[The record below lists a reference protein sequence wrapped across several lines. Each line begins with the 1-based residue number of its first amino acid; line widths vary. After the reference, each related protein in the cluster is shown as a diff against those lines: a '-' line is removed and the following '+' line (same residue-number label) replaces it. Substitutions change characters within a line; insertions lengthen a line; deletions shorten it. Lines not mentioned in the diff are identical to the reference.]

1 VRSVAP
7 RPALTEHAP
16 AKVNLT
22 LEVRGRRADGYHELE
37 SLVAFAQVGD
47 TLALAPDE
55 LLGLRVRGPF
65 AAAAGAGADNL
76 VLKAARELASR
87 IGGLAL
93 GRFSLVKRL
102 PVAAGIGGGSSDAAA
117 ALRLLARLNCIDDA
131 DPRIADAARATG
143 ADVPVCL
150 DPKPRVMRGIGE
162 QLSPAVELALI
173 PAVLVNPG
181 IPVMTREV
189 FAALGA
195 RGCDQ
200 PRNRIDGEFS
210 GGADR
215 LLAILRRRRN
225 DLEAAAIRVAPV
237 VATVLAELRA
247 APGCELARVSGSGG
261 CCFGIFRSSGA
272 AIAAARALR
281 AARPGW
287 WIRATALG

>member
-1 VRSVAP
+1 MASEV

-22 LEVRGRRADGYHELE
+22 LEVHGRRADGYHELE
-37 SLVAFAQVGD
+37 RLVAFAQVGD
-47 TLALAPDE
+47 TLGLAPDRPT
-55 LLGLRVRGPF
+55 GLRVRGPF
-65 AAAAGAGADNL
+65 AAAAGAVEDNL
-76 VLKAARELASR
+76 VLKAVRELASR

-117 ALRLLARLNCIDDA
+117 ALRLVARLNCIDDA
-131 DPRIADAARATG
+131 DPRIADAALATG

-150 DPKPRVMRGIGE
+150 GRKPRVMRGIGE
-162 QLSPAVELALI
+162 QLSAPLELAPI

-181 IPVMTREV
+181 IAVMTREV
-189 FAALGA
+189 FAALRA
-195 RGCDQ
+195 PGCDQ
-200 PRNRIDGEFS
+200 PRKDIDGELS

-225 DLEAAAIRVAPV
+225 DLEAAAIRLAPV
-237 VATVLAELRA
+237 VAAVLAELRE
-247 APGCELARVSGSGG
+247 APGCELARMSGSGG

-272 AIAAARALR
+272 ASAAARALR

-287 WIRATALG
+287 WVRATALG